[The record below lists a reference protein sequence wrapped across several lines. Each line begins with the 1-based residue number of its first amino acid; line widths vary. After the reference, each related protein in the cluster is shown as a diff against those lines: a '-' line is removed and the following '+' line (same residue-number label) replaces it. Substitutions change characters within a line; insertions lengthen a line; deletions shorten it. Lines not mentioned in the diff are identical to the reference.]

1 MSIQQNYEILRKE
14 VPSHVT
20 IIAAV
25 KTRTVHEVERAIDAG
40 VVDVGENYVQ
50 EAAKLREALGEKAS
64 RVRWHMIGHLQTNKI
79 NKALKIFDMIQTVDS
94 IEQAESIHRRAA
106 NMQKVIPVLIEINSG
121 GELSKSGLKP
131 EDEPVEQLVRAA
143 AKMKSIRVDG
153 IMTMGPLFED
163 PERMRPYFR
172 ETRNIFQRIRS
183 LSIEGVQFNTLS
195 MGMSD
200 SYRVAIEEGSTMI
213 RVGTLLFGPRY

>member
-1 MSIQQNYEILRKE
+1 MSIQKNYEKLRKE
-14 VPSHVT
+14 VPEHVV
-20 IIAAV
+20 IIAAA
-25 KTRTVHEVERAIDAG
+25 KTRTIYEVEEAIDAG
-40 VVDVGENYVQ
+40 VNDVGENYVQ
-50 EAAKLREALGEKAS
+50 EAARLRESLGEKAS

-79 NKALKIFDMIQTVDS
+79 NKALNIFDMIQTVDS

-106 NMQKVIPVLIEINSG
+106 NMQKVVSVLIEINSG

-143 AKMKSIRVDG
+143 AQMKHIRVDG

-172 ETRNIFQRIRS
+172 KTRNIFQRIRS
-183 LSIEGVQFNTLS
+183 LGIEGLHFNTLS

-213 RVGTLLFGPRY
+213 RIGTLLFGPRY